1 MASRRKGEGREEA
14 LPLVDPFEEDI
25 DWEAAAEDEVTG
37 AHKIAIQL
45 LAAPKGRAKLTLSD
59 LSGGEVRA
67 IATLR
72 SIAQVIPDPVML
84 AYIDNYLLLKRSQKR
99 QGVKEILAIVG
110 AKGLRVLQAIR
121 LGRTRTVREEE
132 F

>member
-1 MASRRKGEGREEA
+1 MAKRKRRVEDID
-14 LPLVDPFEEDI
+14 PLGFEEDF
-25 DWEAAAEDEVTG
+25 DWDAIEDEITG
-37 AHKIAIQL
+37 AHKAAIQL
-45 LAAPKGRAKLTLSD
+45 LASPKGRAKLTLSD
-59 LSGGEVRA
+59 LSSSEVRA

-72 SIAQVIPDPVML
+72 AIASMVPDPVML
-84 AYIDNYLLLKRSQKR
+84 SFVDNYLVLKRSQKR

-121 LGRTRTVREEE
+121 LGRTRTVREDE